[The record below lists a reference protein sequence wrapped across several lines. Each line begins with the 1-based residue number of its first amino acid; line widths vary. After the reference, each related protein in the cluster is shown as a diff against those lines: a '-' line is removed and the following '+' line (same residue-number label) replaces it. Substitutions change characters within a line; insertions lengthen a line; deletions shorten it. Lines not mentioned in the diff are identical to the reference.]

1 MKRSNRVVILVG
13 VLLAI
18 LAFVAIVILL
28 NSRPVADTTTE
39 PTTTTVLVAIAEI
52 PPDTDVTADLVDE
65 LEVDLDAVLP
75 DALRDPSQLADRT
88 TVRAIPAGSQVTEA
102 AFGGG
107 GAAVEADLEGQLLPG
122 EKAIAVQLDP
132 VTGLNFLIKQGDVV
146 DLIVSV
152 DFAPGSILAAPHLR
166 SNDAETVRTVKAV
179 LQAKRVLYT
188 SDSNIPLPPVL
199 DEEGN
204 EVPPPETQA
213 PGNIIIIIAGSDA
226 DAELL
231 KFAQR
236 DSNEVGVITVTLR
249 SSDDEAIEET
259 VGVTLQDVIET
270 YGVVLPQ
277 PIEGIISTSE
287 TTE

>member
-28 NSRPVADTTTE
+28 NSRPTADTPTE
-39 PTTTTVLVAIAEI
+39 PTTATVLVAAAEI
-52 PPDTDVTADLVDE
+52 LPDTDVTADLVE
-65 LEVDLDAVLP
+65 EREVDVGAVLP
-75 DALRDPSQLADRT
+75 GALRDTSQLADRT
-88 TVRAIPAGSQVTEA
+88 TVVTIPAGAQVTEA
-102 AFGGG
+102 SFGGTQDSQ
-107 GAAVEADLEGQLLPG
+107 ADLEAQLLPG

-132 VTGLNFLIKQGDVV
+132 VTGLNFLIEQGDVV

-152 DFAPGSILAAPHLR
+152 DFSPSSIVAAPHLR
-166 SNDAETVRTVKAV
+166 ANDQEIVRTVKAV
-179 LQAKRVLYT
+179 LQSKRVLYA

-204 EVPPPETQA
+204 EVPPTEAAA
-213 PGNIIIIIAGSDA
+213 PGSVIIIIAGSDA

-236 DSNEVGVITVTLR
+236 DSNEVGTITVTLR
-249 SSDDEAIEET
+249 NSDDEAIEET
-259 VGVTLQDVIET
+259 VGVTLQDVIDT
-270 YGVVLPQ
+270 YGVVVPQ

>member
-28 NSRPVADTTTE
+28 NNRPTADPTTE
-39 PTTTTVLVAIAEI
+39 PTTATVLVAAAEI
-52 PPDTDVTADLVDE
+52 LPDTDVTADLVEERD
-65 LEVDLDAVLP
+65 VDLDAVLP
-75 DALRDPSQLADRT
+75 GALRDTSQLADRT
-88 TVRAIPAGSQVTEA
+88 TVVTIPAGAQVTEA
-102 AFGGG
+102 AFGSTDT
-107 GAAVEADLEGQLLPG
+107 ASDLEAQLLPG

-132 VTGLNFLIKQGDVV
+132 VTGLNFLIEQGDVV

-152 DFAPGSILAAPHLR
+152 DFAPGSIVAAPHLR
-166 SNDAETVRTVKAV
+166 SNDSETVRTVKAV
-179 LQAKRVLYT
+179 LQSKRVLYA

-204 EVPPPETQA
+204 EVPPAETQA
-213 PGNIIIIIAGSDA
+213 PGSVIIIIAGSDA

-236 DSNEVGVITVTLR
+236 DSNEVGTITVTLR
-249 SSDDEAIEET
+249 NSDDEAIEET
-259 VGVTLQDVIET
+259 VGVTLQDVIDT
-270 YGVVLPQ
+270 YGVVVPQ
-277 PIEGIISTSE
+277 PVEGILSTSE